1 MSEAIAVGGD
11 GGAILHLLSEQHAKV
26 LQAERELA
34 ILRNQNA
41 QYAAE
46 FKKLATLFAAE
57 PEWKGADGEK
67 DSAIAV
73 IGKII
78 ERYRVDLANLID
90 SLRVANES
98 REMLAS
104 KNSALMDDEELG
116 GLGDP
121 DETE

>member
-46 FKKLATLFAAE
+46 FKKLAALFLSE

-67 DSAIAV
+67 TSAIEV

-78 ERYRVDLANLID
+78 ERYRVDNANLTD
-90 SLRVANES
+90 SLRIANEA
-98 REMLAS
+98 REILAS
-104 KNSALMDDEELG
+104 KNSALMDDK